1 MSSRVKTWGAGLVCL
16 VLLQITA
23 SLLVHRSFGLVALSD
38 ALQFLLLLS
47 AVLSC
52 LPGIFLHRG
61 RNRLFWVLMGVGFSC
76 WLTYQLVWS
85 YVEVIQRQEVPDLF
99 SWDALLFIHI
109 VPMMAALAL
118 QPSIKQH
125 DRDWRSGS
133 LDFALLLL
141 WWVYVYVYAVTA
153 WQFGY
158 ADPVAYQANLQAS
171 YSVEKIA
178 LLGILGLLWY
188 RSPGSW
194 RKIYPHWFGAS
205 LLYSTISYIAIW
217 AIGRQTYYSGSLYD
231 LPLVVSIGWR
241 GVPGLLGFRMPA
253 EERISAKSLPK
264 GVWAARLGML
274 AVFSLPIFAWF
285 SAFDNAI
292 PGRVRTFR
300 LVLSLGAM
308 LVMGGMVFLKQHFL
322 DLELIRLL
330 SSSRQSFQELQL
342 LQSQLIQSE
351 KLASFGQLVGGAA
364 HELNNPLT
372 AMLGYADLLVET
384 PLQNEQRVLAEKI
397 AQQVR
402 RTKGLVSSLL
412 SFAQQVPTE
421 KVLLDMNAL
430 AQTAVKLSQPQLR
443 ARSIQVRTDLA
454 SDLPQILGDSNQLLQ
469 VCLHITNNALQAM
482 AQTGGVL
489 SVSTRRHDQ
498 FVQLE
503 FADDGPGA
511 QEPDRVFDP
520 FYTTKPIGQGTGLGL
535 SACYGIIQE
544 HKGKIMC
551 QNGPQGGAIFRIEL
565 PAVMKEATWA
575 EAPTESSDAEVQAAA
590 TLTLPPTP

>member
-1 MSSRVKTWGAGLVCL
+1 MSSRVKTWGTGLVCL

-61 RNRLFWVLMGVGFSC
+61 RNRVFWVLMGVGFSC

-118 QPSIKQH
+118 QPSIKQQE
-125 DRDWRSGS
+125 RDWRSGS

-188 RSPGSW
+188 RSSGSW
-194 RKIYPHWFGAS
+194 RKIYAHWFGAS
-205 LLYSTISYIAIW
+205 LLYSTSSYIAIW

-231 LPLVVSIGWR
+231 LPLVISIAWMS
-241 GVPGLLGFRMPA
+241 VPGLLAFRMPA

-300 LVLSLGAM
+300 LVLTLGAM

-351 KLASFGQLVGGAA
+351 KLASMGQLVGGAA

-372 AMLGYADLLVET
+372 AMLGYAELLGATELT
-384 PLQNEQRVLAEKI
+384 PEQRSLAAKI
-397 AQQVR
+397 SAQTKRVR
-402 RTKGLVSSLL
+402 TLVTSLL
-412 SFAQQVPTE
+412 SFAKQVPTT
-421 KVLLDMNAL
+421 KTPVDVNAIL
-430 AQTAVKLSQPQLR
+430 QTCLKLSQPQMEV
-443 ARSIQVRTDLA
+443 ARVTSAIELSTP
-454 SDLPQILGDSNQLLQ
+454 LPRVQGDSNQLLQ
-469 VCLHITNNALQAM
+469 VFSHVISNAVNAMSERGGSITI
-482 AQTGGVL
+482 
-489 SVSTRRHDQ
+489 STRLDGDLVIIQ
-498 FVQLE
+498 FT
-503 FADDGPGA
+503 DTGPGIA
-511 QEPDRVFDP
+511 EPARVFDP
-520 FYTTKPIGQGTGLGL
+520 FYTTRPVGQGLGLGL

-544 HKGKIMC
+544 HGGKISGR
-551 QNGPQGGAIFRIEL
+551 NREVGGAIFQIEL
-565 PAVMKEATWA
+565 PAVQT
-575 EAPTESSDAEVQAAA
+575 TAA
-590 TLTLPPTP
+590 TAIAQAQSAK